1 MIGSRGEN
9 AMEDE
14 TSQRWNTRKGKNAIG
29 GDESK
34 GGGSPG
40 EA

>member
-14 TSQRWNTRKGKNAIG
+14 TSQPWNTRKGKNAIG
-29 GDESK
+29 GNGES
-34 GGGSPG
+34 GGEKKFNG
-40 EA
+40 